1 MDMEEANK
9 QKDKKKKKKKKKK
22 IIALQTDR
30 SEAQN
35 KFSSQKLEYQMRIFV
50 VSNVT

>member
-9 QKDKKKKKKKKKK
+9 QKDKKKKKKKKK

>member
-9 QKDKKKKKKKKKK
+9 QKDKKKKKKKK